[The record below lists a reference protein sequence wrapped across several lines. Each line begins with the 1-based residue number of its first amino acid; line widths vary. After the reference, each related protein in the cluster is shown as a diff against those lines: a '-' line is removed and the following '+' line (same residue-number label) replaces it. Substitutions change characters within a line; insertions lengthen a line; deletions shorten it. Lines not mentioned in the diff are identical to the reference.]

1 MSCNVVGACVTAAGI
16 TTITLGSSNISGL
29 VTASDGSTLVS
40 WSGVDALANTD
51 GDSSTGEQSGGVG
64 YEDFIDWFNIGET
77 AADATTN
84 FRGYLE
90 NDGTYLFKAFPSWTD
105 EDSQRTSFLVTVADS
120 GATITCASPCTAT
133 ANVLAVQL
141 SSGNLSGTITSSAS
155 GGLANAIVFLYND
168 SNADGNASADLGA
181 DELVRES
188 VTTAAGAYS
197 LLVDSGECSSGQG
210 SCVIKVQPPAN
221 ADGSATT
228 DAVSISPSVTVNNT
242 DDTQTLDL
250 TMTATTP

>member
-1 MSCNVVGACVTAAGI
+1 M
-16 TTITLGSSNISGL
+16 
-29 VTASDGSTLVS
+29 
-40 WSGVDALANTD
+40 
-51 GDSSTGEQSGGVG
+51 
-64 YEDFIDWFNIGET
+64 
-77 AADATTN
+77 
-84 FRGYLE
+84 
-90 NDGTYLFKAFPSWTD
+90 KAFPSWTD